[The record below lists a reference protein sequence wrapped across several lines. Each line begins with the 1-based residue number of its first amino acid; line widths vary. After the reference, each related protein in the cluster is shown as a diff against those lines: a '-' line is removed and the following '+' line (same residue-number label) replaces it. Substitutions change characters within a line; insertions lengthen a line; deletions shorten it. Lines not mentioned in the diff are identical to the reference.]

1 MPSSRPVLPQGYGMA
16 PSTSAALPTQRDGF
30 SVRDQAAWRQ
40 QSPYSWTCEQWTICA
55 VRLRGA
61 TVYELW
67 KNSAFVTRADDA
79 ETLRNVAAAGS
90 DAP

>member
-1 MPSSRPVLPQGYGMA
+1 MASSRPVTPQGYGMA
-16 PSTSAALPTQRDGF
+16 PASSTAPGIQRDGF

-40 QSPYSWTCEQWTICA
+40 QSPRSWTCEQWTICA
-55 VRLRGA
+55 VTLRGA

-90 DAP
+90 DAL